1 MTKCFNCK
9 SAMTPR
15 QAKIGLNA
23 ICTNPNQTKGL
34 VKLNYGC
41 KFGGIR

>member
-1 MTKCFNCK
+1 MI
-9 SAMTPR
+9 PR

-23 ICTNPNQTKGL
+23 ICTNPDQKKGL

-41 KFGGIR
+41 KFGEKSEQKQRSN